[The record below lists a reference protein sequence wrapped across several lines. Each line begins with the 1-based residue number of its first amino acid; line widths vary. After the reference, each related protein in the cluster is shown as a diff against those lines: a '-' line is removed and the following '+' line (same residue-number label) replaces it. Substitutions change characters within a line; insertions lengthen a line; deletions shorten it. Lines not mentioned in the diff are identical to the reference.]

1 MKKILWAGVAGV
13 TFISGAEI
21 QNSAQDDLTM
31 WIALFLLGAIGIVI
45 LYVGSYQVSKTRNLH
60 REILDRQKKMEEKQT
75 QLLTKMSEN
84 IHDIAK
90 NAIDSRDS
98 VLDQESQESLEEIL
112 SKVVNE
118 ENKLLNIT
126 NDLIEFLRLKSKK
139 VTVDNA
145 NFNLNNVLNEVSGSI
160 GSIFQKKNV
169 ELIFD
174 IDNNIP
180 RLLIGDS
187 LKLGQILQNLLE
199 SSMEMTEE
207 GEVKLTI
214 SRYNTF
220 EDEIKLQFQIADTGR
235 GIGEE
240 EQEEFFEPYYDESS
254 AEYIGLGAFVS
265 RELTKLM
272 NGELVMQSIKN
283 KGTTFTIVLPF
294 TLPDAENRRNYRLP
308 EKILTE
314 KRVLIVDNNYNA
326 ALAAKKMFSY
336 FRHDV
341 KVLTKSS
348 FVAQKPDLEEFD
360 IIVLD
365 QSLFNI
371 KVNSYLEK
379 IKKQKGI
386 RIVALHSLLSGEVNI
401 YAEKIVDRE
410 LCKPLNQERIFEL
423 IVDLYQLK
431 IDKEETQESKKAVT
445 DTALPQYRYDIEETK
460 NISREDFSRFGKCNI
475 LIVEDDIINQ
485 KVLINVLEK
494 SGMTI
499 TIANNGEIAVDQV
512 LYRGKK
518 FDLVLMDINM
528 PVMDGYT
535 ATRKIRESDRFNDLP
550 IIAFTALV
558 LESEIAK
565 MFDSG
570 INAFLSKPL
579 NIGKLYT
586 AFERFAGEEKSK
598 PKSIPPKETPHK
610 IENSID
616 ITEGISFSGGNEALY
631 MEVLSEFLEAY
642 GSSDALFEKLVK
654 EKRLEQTKMLML
666 DMRGLTAA
674 IGAKRLHQK
683 VADIQKLFIYGKED
697 QLPQMVEIYRR
708 EITDLKKAIQRY
720 IL

>member
-1 MKKILWAGVAGV
+1 MKNILLAVMAGA

-21 QNSAQDDLTM
+21 ENGPQDDLTM
-31 WIALFLLGAIGIVI
+31 WIALFLLGIVGVVI
-45 LYVGSYQVSKTRNLH
+45 LYVGSYQVSRTRNLH
-60 REILDRQKKMEEKQT
+60 SEILDRQKKMEEKQT

-90 NAIDSRDS
+90 NAIESRDS
-98 VLDQESQESLEEIL
+98 VLDQKNQESLEEIL
-112 SKVVNE
+112 SMVVNE

-139 VTVDNA
+139 VNIDNA
-145 NFNLNNVLNEVSGSI
+145 SFNLNNVLNEVSGSI
-160 GSIFQKKNV
+160 GAIFQKKNV

-180 RLLIGDS
+180 KLLIGDS
-187 LKLGQILQNLLE
+187 LKLGQVLQNLLE

-207 GEVKLTI
+207 GEVKLEI

-220 EDEIKLQFQIADTGR
+220 EENIELQFQIVDTGQ
-235 GIGEE
+235 GIGKE
-240 EQEEFFEPYYDESS
+240 EQEEFFEPYYDESN

-272 NGELVMQSIKN
+272 DGELVMQSIEK

-294 TLPDAENRRNYRLP
+294 KLPDVKNRRNYRLP
-308 EKILTE
+308 EKVLTE

-341 KVLTKSS
+341 KLLTKKS
-348 FVAQKPDLEEFD
+348 FVSQKPNLEEYD
-360 IIVLD
+360 IIALD
-365 QSLFNI
+365 QSLFNS

-386 RIVALHSLLSGEVNI
+386 RIVALRSLLSGDVNI
-401 YAEKIVDRE
+401 HAEKIIDRE

-423 IVDLYQLK
+423 IVNLYQLD
-431 IDKEETQESKKAVT
+431 ISHEETEEPEKAAAENT
-445 DTALPQYRYDIEETK
+445 LPQYRHDIEETK
-460 NISREDFSRFGKCNI
+460 NISRDDFSRFGHCSV

-485 KVLINVLEK
+485 KVLTNVLEK
-494 SGMTI
+494 SGMKI

-558 LESEIAK
+558 LESEISK

-579 NIGKLYT
+579 SIGKLYT
-586 AFERFAGEEKSK
+586 AFDRFAGGEKIK
-598 PKSIPPKETPHK
+598 PKSIPQKEAPRV

-616 ITEGISFSGGNEALY
+616 LTEGISFSGGNEALY

-642 GSSDALFEKLVK
+642 GNSDTLFEKLVK
-654 EKRLEQTKMLML
+654 EKRLEQTKILML

-683 VADIQKLFIYGKED
+683 LLDIQKLFIYGKED
-697 QLPQMVEIYRR
+697 QLPQMVNIYRR
-708 EITDLKKAIQRY
+708 ELSNLKVAIQNY
-720 IL
+720 IG